1 MPATIATL
9 SLTVET
15 IDPTVVIVDSN
26 IRKNVTPDKGFW
38 AHVKQAG
45 VLIPV
50 MVERREDGSLHL
62 VDGQRR
68 ILAAV
73 DGGLTEIP
81 AVIRSAFDVP
91 ADQVLTQYVVNKHR
105 EPLTQSDEAAA
116 IQELFQLGM
125 SAAQVATRTK
135 QPRKFVDAVKAV
147 SENEY
152 AGELVEAG
160 VDLVDAAAIAEF
172 TDHPDI
178 VERLTGYATHQPAI
192 LRHEIERARQ
202 HLAERAK
209 KEALIA
215 ELEAAGY
222 TRLVE
227 MPNWQATQSGQ
238 LVELDEVYTDEALT
252 VRLVDDETH
261 DADDFRPDPTLPGLG
276 FYVYSGW
283 SGVSTF
289 WYMKTPIEH
298 GYHVHV
304 TASTPT
310 TADAADDEAA
320 KEAAA
325 AERKRVIANNKAWPA
340 ATTVRREWLAELLQ
354 RKKLPTDIAAFAAAS
369 LAHAHPLQTGDDG
382 LHYAATLLGIS
393 HESSYYNNGF
403 LTALD
408 AGNPTPDRI
417 LVALAIARTEH
428 HLTPKDTWRY
438 ADHRGTTLA
447 RYLTALAAWG
457 YTLSDIETEIV
468 EQHTPKGA

>member
-1 MPATIATL
+1 MPETTATPTMTI
-9 SLTVET
+9 ET

-26 IRKNVTPDKGFW
+26 IRKNVTPDKSFW

-50 MVERREDGSLHL
+50 MVERREDGTLHL

-68 ILAAV
+68 ILAAL
-73 DGGLTEIP
+73 DAGLTEIP

-116 IQELFQLGM
+116 IQELFELGM

-178 VERLTGYATHQPAI
+178 VERLTGYATHQPVI

-222 TRLVE
+222 ARLVE
-227 MPNWQATQSGQ
+227 MPHWRLSESGE
-238 LVELDEVYTDEALT
+238 LVRLDEIYTDEALT
-252 VRLVDDETH
+252 IPLIDDETY
-261 DADDFRPDPTLPGLG
+261 DADDFRPDPALPDVG
-276 FYVYSGW
+276 FYVYTGYN
-283 SGVSTF
+283 GLRTF
-289 WYMKTPIEH
+289 WYMKTPTAH
-298 GYHVHV
+298 GYHVHI
-304 TASTPT
+304 TATTPT
-310 TADAADDEAA
+310 TAATGDDEAA
-320 KEAAA
+320 KEAAS

-340 ATTVRREWLAELLQ
+340 ATTVRREWIAELLQ
-354 RKKLPTDIAAFAAAS
+354 RKKLPNDVAAFAAAS
-369 LAHAHPLQTGDDG
+369 LAHAHPLQSGDDG
-382 LHYAATLLGIS
+382 LHYAAELAGIQ
-393 HESSYYNNGF
+393 HGSSYYNNGF
-403 LTALD
+403 TTALD

-417 LVALAIARTEH
+417 LLALAIARTEH

-438 ADHRGTTLA
+438 TDHRGTTLA
-447 RYLTALAAWG
+447 RYLTALTAWG
-457 YTLSDIETEIV
+457 YNLSDIETEIV
-468 EQHTPKGA
+468 EQHTPKAD